1 MKKVII
7 GILICL
13 MLFVS
18 FGFAPSSP
26 VVSDGTDAPS
36 ITGEPVEIALN
47 QKLSGKSGFSG
58 TLDSISFV
66 PGVSLE
72 AVLSVTNNSK
82 YTVDLVLPAYIYHGA
97 LENGEYAVSLR
108 RAAVNNWAVP
118 AHLEN
123 SGRLIPA
130 ETRKITVVFDGVDSD
145 QFSAMHIDSIH
156 SILVSLE
163 AVEID
168 TGKTVGSVVAKSK
181 ISTPDKMTA
190 YVPEGEQ
197 ILDNKNLKILMLDHS
212 ADYSKLR
219 LYLEKKETGSFTNVS
234 LDPVIGGY
242 TNYVNDK
249 VSLEKGTAAIYDLDL
264 SAIISRHNISAFS
277 QIDLYLTFEYA
288 SKIDRAICSVI
299 QVPDVSETI
308 MDFDPEVGPII
319 FQDEYCIL
327 RYIGIDHDALGRD
340 AILIDFENIT
350 QTYIKTLDLTVIP
363 GYKLM
368 ELDGK
373 EYPISVYPTYC
384 WPYTHGYMLI
394 WPQNA
399 EDGTLSSASSAMV
412 WLRITRI
419 HSGHLDPVK
428 STGHMTFDLK

>member
-1 MKKVII
+1 
-7 GILICL
+7 
-13 MLFVS
+13 
-18 FGFAPSSP
+18 
-26 VVSDGTDAPS
+26 
-36 ITGEPVEIALN
+36 
-47 QKLSGKSGFSG
+47 
-58 TLDSISFV
+58 
-66 PGVSLE
+66 
-72 AVLSVTNNSK
+72 
-82 YTVDLVLPAYIYHGA
+82 
-97 LENGEYAVSLR
+97 
-108 RAAVNNWAVP
+108 
-118 AHLEN
+118 
-123 SGRLIPA
+123 
-130 ETRKITVVFDGVDSD
+130 VFDGVYSD

-212 ADYSKLR
+212 EDYSNLR

-264 SAIISRHNISAFS
+264 SAIIARHNISAFS
-277 QIDLYLTFEYA
+277 EIDLYLTFEYA

-299 QVPDVSETI
+299 QIPDVSETI

-428 STGHMTFDLK
+428 STGHMTFNLK